1 MATSDM
7 ELGVVGPVA
16 VPKEGAV
23 GEAGA
28 ATGEEGTDRCC
39 ICLSAPATC
48 RLEPCGHRVVCDDND
63 CRMGVQEHGK
73 CPLCRSAPKT
83 MLDASGQVIFDQFKT
98 MLPENL
104 QGARQVTPAVLCS
117 GLCALALFA
126 GLYLV
131 LIAVA
136 SVFSGL
142 VMGAAASGRAASG
155 SAGTGAGTGVDIA
168 LACRVSV
175 ATYSGATA
183 ALVGALVAFIL
194 LFASLIRHLPAGSRE
209 SVKVILLAIGLLG
222 LFPLQVWVWV
232 ATSAAISSLPEPW
245 LAAVAFGLSLVLN
258 CINANPD
265 DPPGTRPA
273 NRMPAQERKRRRQWN
288 TLVYVV
294 QHIVQA
300 ILTWAFFFQLK
311 LERFQG
317 RAQYEDPYGVALY
330 GALVVGLLRVP
341 FSTALFPAMFPY
353 LFAVNAAV
361 AAAP

>member
-1 MATSDM
+1 MATGDM
-7 ELGVVGPVA
+7 ELGVVSPVT
-16 VPKEGAV
+16 VPEEGAAAK
-23 GEAGA
+23 AGA

-104 QGARQVTPAVLCS
+104 QGAREVTPAVVCS
-117 GLCALALFA
+117 GLFAIALFL
-126 GLYLV
+126 GLHLV
-131 LIAVA
+131 LIAFA
-136 SVFSGL
+136 SVFAGL
-142 VMGAAASGRAASG
+142 IMGAAASGSAANAS
-155 SAGTGAGTGVDIA
+155 SAANAGEVDLA

-175 ATYSGATA
+175 ASYSGAVA
-183 ALVGALVAFIL
+183 AVFGVLVLSL
-194 LFASLIRHLPAGSRE
+194 LLLASLIQHLPARSRE
-209 SVKVILLAIGLLG
+209 AVKLMLGVIILFGLGPLL
-222 LFPLQVWVWV
+222 VWVFV
-232 ATSAAISSLPEPW
+232 ATVAAITKLPEPW
-245 LAAVAFGLSLVLN
+245 LAGLAFCCSLLLN
-258 CINANPD
+258 CVMVSPD

-294 QHIVQA
+294 QHFVQA
-300 ILTWAFFFQLK
+300 ILTWAFLFQLK

-317 RAQYEDPYGVALY
+317 RAQYEDPFGVAIY
-330 GALVVGLLRVP
+330 GALVAGLLRVP
-341 FSTALFPAMFPY
+341 FATALFPAMFPL
-353 LFAVNAAV
+353 LFAVN
-361 AAAP
+361 P